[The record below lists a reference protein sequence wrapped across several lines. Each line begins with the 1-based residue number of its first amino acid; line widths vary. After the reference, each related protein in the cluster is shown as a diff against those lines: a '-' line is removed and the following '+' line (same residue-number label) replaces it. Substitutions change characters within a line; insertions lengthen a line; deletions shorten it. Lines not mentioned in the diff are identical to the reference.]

1 MSTKHSTAQFLKYI
15 MGFFSLLGL
24 FLLGQWREDMKAGG
38 KHTVNGLRA
47 DLNTD
52 LCISLAA

>member
-1 MSTKHSTAQFLKYI
+1 

-47 DLNTD
+47 DLNTG